1 MVKVQGPAMS
11 LDASG
16 SLAGAIV
23 FSKWK
28 GRNYVR
34 ERVIPSNPKSGGQV
48 GVRAMFKF
56 LAQDWQNRTAGE
68 QATWEDRGDDL
79 IASPFN
85 GYMSYNQRRWRN
97 FQTPS
102 TEDPAVETG
111 TAPTGP
117 TGVATPGVRSMS
129 VAITDGANAPDYGYA
144 IFRSLTGTFT
154 LMWDNCIAV
163 VPWDSGG
170 VTTYIDSPLEPD
182 TYYYNAIGFLETG
195 LEGADGT
202 EFDGT
207 VV

>member
-1 MVKVQGPAMS
+1 MVKLQGPAMS

-16 SLAGAIV
+16 SLAGTLV

-28 GRNYVR
+28 GRNYAR
-34 ERVIPSNPKSGGQV
+34 ELVKPANPRSGGQV

-56 LAQDWQNRTAGE
+56 LAQDWVNRTAGE

-102 TEDPAVETG
+102 VEDPAVETG
-111 TAPTGP
+111 TPPGAA

-129 VAITDGANAPDYGYA
+129 LAITDHASAPDYGYA

-163 VPWDSGG
+163 VPWDVGG

-182 TYYYNAIGFLETG
+182 QYFYNTIGFLETG
-195 LEGADGT
+195 LEGGDGT

-207 VV
+207 VT